1 MKITQRKKFIE
12 WLKSNNNQKKK
23 KIKKLVMIVVVLL
36 LASAGGYYF
45 MSSQDKGLPV
55 EVQTVEKG
63 EVLEYVEETAF
74 AKSDNE
80 HIVYSDVSGLIKDVN
95 VKEGDSIKAGDV
107 LATIEGDDIELQIKS
122 LESQLSGSQASASY
136 AYVESARLARDE
148 ASRTFENMKKLFE
161 EGAVSQDDFL
171 KVQTANNV
179 AEQAYR
185 QSISQYNSAK
195 AQSQT
200 IGYEMNLLENSRD
213 KLSITSKED
222 TMVTLLHVKEGE
234 YITPGTPLF
243 EMGNM
248 AELFIEAD
256 ILVSDVGDIE
266 QGQKVLIENE
276 DIGLKEIDGVVER
289 ISPKAFS
296 KVSELGI
303 EQKRVKVEMVSEA
316 LVDNIRLGYEVDVK
330 IITKEMEDVLRVP
343 DNAVFEIGKEPHV
356 FTVEGGKTV
365 LKPVKIIFEGNDF
378 FAIENGISEG
388 EVVVLS
394 PGNALEEGMKVSV
407 LDNE

>member
-1 MKITQRKKFIE
+1 MKTAQHKKFTE
-12 WLKSNNNQKKK
+12 WFKSSNNQKKK
-23 KIKKLVMIVVVLL
+23 KIKKWIMIAVVLL
-36 LASAGGYYF
+36 LASAGGFYF

-55 EVQTVEKG
+55 EVQAVEKG
-63 EVLEYVEETAF
+63 EVLEYVEETAY

-80 HIVYSDVSGLIKDVN
+80 HVVYSDVSGVIKEVN

-122 LESQLSGSQASASY
+122 LASQLNGSQATASY
-136 AYVESARLARDE
+136 SYVESARLARDE
-148 ASRTFENMKKLFE
+148 ASRTLENMKKLFE
-161 EGAVSQDDFL
+161 EGAVSQDDYL
-171 KVQTANNV
+171 KTQTAYNV
-179 AEQAYR
+179 AKQTYS
-185 QSISQYNSAK
+185 QSLSQYNSAK

-200 IGYEMNLLENSRD
+200 IGYEIDLLENSRN

-234 YITPGTPLF
+234 YVTLGMPLF
-243 EMGNM
+243 EMGSM
-248 AELFIEAD
+248 EELFIEAD

-266 QGQKVLIENE
+266 KGQKVLIENE
-276 DIGLKEIDGVVER
+276 DIGLKEIEGVVER

-303 EQKRVKVEMVSEA
+303 EQKRVKVEMVSKA
-316 LVDNIRLGYEVDVK
+316 LSNNIRLGYEVDVK
-330 IITKEMEDVLRVP
+330 IITNEMDDALRVP
-343 DNAVFEIGKEPHV
+343 DNAVFEIDKEPHV

-365 LKPVKIIFEGNDF
+365 LRLVKVIFEGNDF

-394 PGNALEEGMKVSV
+394 PGNELEEGMKVSV